1 MRGVFHIHPTGPA
14 AAEQVCQDRTA
25 LRAPVPAL
33 DLFAA
38 LPTPKPTTK
47 PTTRSTATHTPA
59 GQSATAAERVIAAEL
74 QGRGQSSDA
83 LSMMVSSMVRMVQV
97 GKQRDSR
104 WKAS

>member
-1 MRGVFHIHPTGPA
+1 MFHNPA
-14 AAEQVCQDRTA
+14 NLPAGSGQVCKDQT
-25 LRAPVPAL
+25 LVKAPVPAL

-38 LPTPKPTTK
+38 LPTARPAAKP
-47 PTTRSTATHTPA
+47 APA
-59 GQSATAAERVIAAEL
+59 ASAPAAAATAAERVIASEL
-74 QGRGQSSDA
+74 QARSQSSDA

>member
-1 MRGVFHIHPTGPA
+1 MFHNPA
-14 AAEQVCQDRTA
+14 NLPAGSGQVCKDQT
-25 LRAPVPAL
+25 LVKAPVPAL

-38 LPTPKPTTK
+38 LPTARPAAKP
-47 PTTRSTATHTPA
+47 APA
-59 GQSATAAERVIAAEL
+59 APAAAATAAERVIASEL
-74 QGRGQSSDA
+74 QARGQSSDA

>member
-1 MRGVFHIHPTGPA
+1 MLP
-14 AAEQVCQDRTA
+14 
-25 LRAPVPAL
+25 APVPAL

-38 LPTPKPTTK
+38 LPTTK
-47 PTTRSTATHTPA
+47 PAPANTPA
-59 GQSATAAERVIAAEL
+59 SPSAPAATAPERVIAAEL

>member
-1 MRGVFHIHPTGPA
+1 
-14 AAEQVCQDRTA
+14 
-25 LRAPVPAL
+25 L

-47 PTTRSTATHTPA
+47 PTTRSTSASPA
-59 GQSATAAERVIAAEL
+59 APAATAAELVIAAEL

>member
-1 MRGVFHIHPTGPA
+1 MFHNPANQLAGPGWVCKDQNLP
-14 AAEQVCQDRTA
+14 QV
-25 LRAPVPAL
+25 PVPAL

-38 LPTPKPTTK
+38 LPTARPAAKPAPATT
-47 PTTRSTATHTPA
+47 TCAPA
-59 GQSATAAERVIAAEL
+59 ATAAERVIASEL

>member
-1 MRGVFHIHPTGPA
+1 M
-14 AAEQVCQDRTA
+14 
-25 LRAPVPAL
+25 LKNPVSAL

-38 LPTPKPTTK
+38 LPTARPAAKSAPASTTAA
-47 PTTRSTATHTPA
+47 PAT
-59 GQSATAAERVIAAEL
+59 TAAERVIASEL

>member
-1 MRGVFHIHPTGPA
+1 MSGVFHIDATCPA
-14 AAEQVCQDRTA
+14 AAAQVCKDRRM

-38 LPTPKPTTK
+38 LPTTK
-47 PTTRSTATHTPA
+47 PSPASTPA
-59 GQSATAAERVIAAEL
+59 RPSTPSATAAERVIAAEL

>member
-1 MRGVFHIHPTGPA
+1 
-14 AAEQVCQDRTA
+14 
-25 LRAPVPAL
+25 L

-38 LPTPKPTTK
+38 LPTARPSSKAAPA
-47 PTTRSTATHTPA
+47 SGSNHHPA
-59 GQSATAAERVIAAEL
+59 GGGTAAERVIAAEL

-83 LSMMVSSMVRMVQV
+83 LSMMVNSMVRMVQV

>member
-1 MRGVFHIHPTGPA
+1 M
-14 AAEQVCQDRTA
+14 
-25 LRAPVPAL
+25 LRAPVSAL
-33 DLFAA
+33 DLFAV
-38 LPTPKPTTK
+38 LPTSKPAPASA
-47 PTTRSTATHTPA
+47 PTSQSAAGSTAP
-59 GQSATAAERVIAAEL
+59 ERVIAAEL

>member
-1 MRGVFHIHPTGPA
+1 
-14 AAEQVCQDRTA
+14 
-25 LRAPVPAL
+25 L

-38 LPTPKPTTK
+38 LPTTK
-47 PTTRSTATHTPA
+47 PAPASTPA
-59 GQSATAAERVIAAEL
+59 RPSTPAATAAERVIAAEL

>member
-1 MRGVFHIHPTGPA
+1 MFHNPA
-14 AAEQVCQDRTA
+14 NLLAELGQVCKDPI
-25 LRAPVPAL
+25 LVKAPVPAL

-38 LPTPKPTTK
+38 LPPAPSAAKPSTV
-47 PTTRSTATHTPA
+47 STAAPV
-59 GQSATAAERVIAAEL
+59 ATAAERVIASEL
-74 QGRGQSSDA
+74 QARGQNSDA

>member
-1 MRGVFHIHPTGPA
+1 MDNCESLLAGPA
-14 AAEQVCQDRTA
+14 QVCKDPNLPKA
-25 LRAPVPAL
+25 SVSAL

-38 LPTPKPTTK
+38 LPTARPTAKPA
-47 PTTRSTATHTPA
+47 PSDADQRPA
-59 GQSATAAERVIAAEL
+59 ATAAERVIAAEL